1 MTKSTIA
8 ALAAIMTI
16 IAAPAFAGD
25 QNTATELQDSG
36 RYIPQVQASIGNG
49 AYASARKAVRAQ
61 ASQVQS
67 QATDFQLLGRN

>member
-36 RYIPQVQASIGNG
+36 RYLPEIQARANVPAG
-49 AYASARKAVRAQ
+49 AYASARHG
-61 ASQVQS
+61 STSQS
-67 QATDFQLLGRN
+67 QANDFQLGGR